1 MSKSSNPILVTMDLR
16 NFLRKYEPV
25 IMFFVGMMC
34 ITYGLESPL
43 ILFYAGSKIHGY
55 YNIAIEIGLVVVP
68 IMISSILT
76 IPFYAF
82 ARKYLDD
89 DDPIDVV

>member
-1 MSKSSNPILVTMDLR
+1 MDLR

-34 ITYGLESPL
+34 ITYGIRYPL
-43 ILFYAGSKIHGY
+43 IRWYGTLKIHGY
-55 YNIAIEIGLVVVP
+55 ENIAIEIGLVVIP

-89 DDPIDVV
+89 DPIDVV

>member
-1 MSKSSNPILVTMDLR
+1 MDLR

-34 ITYGLESPL
+34 ITYGIRYPL
-43 ILFYAGSKIHGY
+43 ILLYAGSKGYGY
-55 YNIAIEIGLVVVP
+55 YNTAIELGLTFGP
-68 IMISSILT
+68 ILVSSILT

-89 DDPIDVV
+89 DPLDIV